1 MERPII
7 RAMKASHSTTLLTTV
22 IVITISGL
30 LMTEPD
36 PGAQTPPAP
45 IAVRNERPRAGQEVL
60 VLRHQELKKGAH
72 EDYYRSSLA
81 GVWPWYEQIGTRIVG
96 QWLVVERDGRT
107 VETPVEDAY
116 RLARYA
122 SFEHWRATRDNA
134 NAQLGGNGPSRE
146 ASLQSG
152 RDRAGVQTGSKGA
165 YFLQGENAPTRPLYM
180 PGVAERYERIDAT
193 APAPTDEVIVVRT
206 EAARPGREV
215 VELRY
220 QRISKGAFQRFV
232 ADTRD
237 NIWPWEEKLG
247 ARPIGQWL
255 VMHPDAPNRTTESAD
270 YDEVV
275 TLTRYASREHRLAMS
290 PERAVLLGGNGP
302 DWRAWRAAVDAQARL
317 IRQTTVE
324 LMEGTM
330 YFSPPIY
337 TPPLAERY
345 RLTR

>member
-1 MERPII
+1 MHARHSS
-7 RAMKASHSTTLLTTV
+7 ASFLLTV
-22 IVITISGL
+22 AAVAASGL
-30 LMTEPD
+30 LVSERD
-36 PGAQTPPAP
+36 PVAQAPRAQGP
-45 IAVRNERPRAGQEVL
+45 IAVRNERPRPGKEVL
-60 VLRHQELKKGAH
+60 VLRHQELKRGAH

-96 QWLVVERDGRT
+96 QWLVVERDGAL
-107 VETPVEDAY
+107 VNTPVEDAY

-146 ASLQSG
+146 ASTQSG

-180 PGVAERYERIDAT
+180 PGLAERYERIDTTPAT
-193 APAPTDEVIVVRT
+193 PSDEVIAVRT

-220 QRISKGAFQRFV
+220 QRIAKGAFERFV

-237 NIWPWEEKLG
+237 AIWPYEEKLG
-247 ARPIGQWL
+247 VRPIGQWL
-255 VMHPDAPNRTTESAD
+255 VIHPEAPGRTQASPEF
-270 YDEVV
+270 DEVI
-275 TLTRYASREHRLAMS
+275 TLTRYASREHRAALD
-290 PERAVLLGGNGP
+290 PVRAVLLGGNGP
-302 DWRAWRAAVDAQARL
+302 DWRSWRAALDAQARV
-317 IRQTTVE
+317 IRQTAVE
-324 LMEGTM
+324 LMEGAM

-337 TPPLAERY
+337 TPALPERY
-345 RLTR
+345 RLVR